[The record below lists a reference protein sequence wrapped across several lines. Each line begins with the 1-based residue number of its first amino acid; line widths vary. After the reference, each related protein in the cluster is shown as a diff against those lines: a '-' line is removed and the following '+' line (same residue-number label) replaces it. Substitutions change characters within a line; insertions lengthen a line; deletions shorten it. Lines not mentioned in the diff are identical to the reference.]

1 MYIKTNTY
9 TQFDAIEIKE
19 SLFKEFLLPNHFHD
33 TVCIGLLSN
42 GIKKSVIEETP
53 QLVHSNSVSIINP
66 YQVHS
71 DNNIDTSDCLY
82 KMIYVNTDVINYFS
96 KEITGKNY
104 TNLLFTND
112 LITNPLVSSAVLRF
126 FDDKHN
132 ENLLEQKLKNLI
144 EILISKGFLAE
155 NIIIATESKNAIDD
169 SIENARLNFS
179 DKIDIAKMA
188 NESKLS
194 KYQFIRYFKKK
205 TGITPASYIL
215 IHRINHAKSLL
226 IQGIPF
232 GQIALEVGF
241 YDHAQFCKFFKYYT
255 NLSPTA
261 YKSNC
266 NIVQA

>member
-9 TQFDAIEIKE
+9 QQFDAIEIKE

-33 TVCIGLLSN
+33 TFCIGLLSN
-42 GIKKSVIEETP
+42 GIKKSIIEETP

-82 KMIYVNTDVINYFS
+82 RMIYVNKDVVDYFS
-96 KEITGKNY
+96 KKITGKNCN
-104 TNLLFTND
+104 NLLFTND
-112 LITNPLVSSAVLRF
+112 LITNSLVSSAVLNL
-126 FDDKHN
+126 FDEKYN

-144 EILISKGFLAE
+144 EILISKGYSKE
-155 NIIIATESKNAIDD
+155 NVIITSENRNAIDD

-179 DKIDIAKMA
+179 NKIDITKMA
-188 NESKLS
+188 IDSKLS

-226 IQGIPF
+226 IKGIPF

-255 NLSPTA
+255 NLSPTE

>member
-9 TQFDAIEIKE
+9 EQFDSIEIKE

-33 TVCIGLLSN
+33 TFCIGLLSN
-42 GIKKSVIEETP
+42 GIKKSVIEETS

-71 DNNIDTSDCLY
+71 DSNIDTDDCLY
-82 KMIYVNTDVINYFS
+82 RMIYVNKDVVNYFS
-96 KEITGKNY
+96 KEITGKKH

-112 LITNPLVSSAVLRF
+112 LITDSLVSSAVLNF

-144 EILISKGFLAE
+144 EILISKNYSEG
-155 NIIIATESKNAIDD
+155 NIIIAAESKNAIDD
-169 SIENARLNFS
+169 SIENARQNFS
-179 DKIDIAKMA
+179 DKIDIEKMA

-215 IHRINHAKSLL
+215 IHRINYAKSLL
-226 IQGIPF
+226 IKGIPI

-255 NLSPTA
+255 NLSPTE
-261 YKSNC
+261 YKRNC
-266 NIVQA
+266 NIIQA